1 MKQFVEYL
9 TESDKTYKFIVRIA
23 GEVPEKTTENL
34 NLYLGKFQVVNVSSP
49 KRTPIQETPMDF
61 PQLQNVE
68 VHTWEVEVKYPT
80 TRQIM
85 QEYLSINCG
94 VEATHINVRSE
105 GDPVEREQSEQ
116 LMQEPYESMLN
127 TEDMGGE
134 SAQDSVAGNRVMDLL
149 KELEVA
155 RKEREI
161 DPTDSAPSGESADI
175 GDSEN
180 TKAVVG
186 G

>member
-1 MKQFVEYL
+1 MRSFKEIL
-9 TESDKTYKFIVRIA
+9 TESTKTYEFKIGVA
-23 GEVPEKTTENL
+23 GDLPEGFESAMKTALEK
-34 NLYLGKFQVVNVSSP
+34 YKPVSVSAG
-49 KRTPIQETPMDF
+49 KRTPITERPLDF
-61 PQLQNVE
+61 PQLQNVNVTYFE
-68 VHTWEVEVKYPT
+68 TELTYPT
-80 TRQIM
+80 TPQVM
-85 QEYLSINCG
+85 QEYIGNCCS
-94 VEATHINVRSE
+94 VPQSHIIVRNAN
-105 GDPVEREQSEQ
+105 DPREEYQAPADDS
-116 LMQEPYESMLN
+116 PYEAKLT

-161 DPTDSAPSGESADI
+161 DPLESAPAGDSKDI
-175 GDSEN
+175 DNSEN